1 MSHCVVYKSLRKA
14 DTYVYLARADG
25 FDALPAELL
34 RSLGRLELV
43 MNLELTPGRR
53 LARVDAAT
61 LIDTLA
67 RHGYYLQLP
76 PPPDTGAE

>member
-1 MSHCVVYKSLRKA
+1 MPDCLVYKSLRMA

-34 RSLGRLELV
+34 HSLGRLEFV

-53 LARVDAAT
+53 LARVDVAT
-61 LIDTLA
+61 LVDTLA
-67 RHGYYLQLP
+67 RRGYYLQLP
-76 PPPDTGAE
+76 PARVDVV